1 MNALFAPTPFQAQ
14 PFLFYPNSGPCHCRK
29 IPRNTFLGESFV
41 SEGASLF
48 SSTMARATRSNNQNA
63 EDQNGQTG
71 QNGNRPARS
80 VIGPQSALTD
90 FLASHNISAAQI
102 RSTADARR
110 RQAAAEEATEE
121 DVNGNGESSAA
132 GARSGRRAARS
143 DENEASSKRK
153 MEEQKTLTKI
163 KESKAF
169 RKRKKNTDESDDE
182 IARAIMDEGT
192 GPLPGQMENCE
203 ICDKRFTVTPYS
215 VAGPNGGLLC
225 SPCGREIAKER
236 QGAPKK
242 KVKKQAAVGGVGRR
256 RAIQSRILDGDVG
269 TKSLA
274 TLCVQTLAKNVDLAD
289 SLGDL
294 PEHLVD
300 KIARM
305 FSKRR
310 LLKSETL
317 PLFVQPNTE
326 DVHIYDGSKLTEFDY
341 MSIFQIA
348 PRLRHLKIR
357 CGIQFK
363 DEVMDYLLTRDTA
376 LETFYLHGANLLSE
390 EKWHEFMQAKG
401 QSLQGVQVYYT
412 DNHFGDDSIAMLRDH
427 CPNLKRL
434 KVENNQKLTNDG
446 VKTIADLA
454 SLEHLGLQLLH
465 KTRSDA
471 YVKIIRSIGVNL
483 QTLSL
488 KIVPDID
495 DAVLRAIHDN
505 CRSLVKLRITD
516 CEVMTDFG
524 FVELFTNWENP
535 PLQFVDLQKCRQVD
549 ASRPRE
555 NPDNIGLC
563 SDGFKALMAHSG
575 HKLRELNVHACRHI
589 SREAFEEVFNEN
601 AQYPELRKMEI
612 SFCEEVTDFVLG
624 SIFRACP
631 NIREVNVFGCMKV
644 RNVRVPRGVILVG
657 IPNAQGMM
665 VEGSE

>member
-1 MNALFAPTPFQAQ
+1 MDRMGMVDL
-14 PFLFYPNSGPCHCRK
+14 LELSMGP
-29 IPRNTFLGESFV
+29 
-41 SEGASLF
+41 
-48 SSTMARATRSNNQNA
+48 
-63 EDQNGQTG
+63 
-71 QNGNRPARS
+71 
-80 VIGPQSALTD
+80 LTD

-110 RQAAAEEATEE
+110 RQAAAEESVVEE
-121 DVNGNGESSAA
+121 EVNDNGESSAT
-132 GARSGRRAARS
+132 GARSGRRAGRS

-153 MEEQKTLTKI
+153 LEEQKKLAKI
-163 KESKAF
+163 KDSKAF

-182 IARAIMDEGT
+182 IARAIMEEGS

-242 KVKKQAAVGGVGRR
+242 KAKKQAAVGGVGRR
-256 RAIQSRILDGDVG
+256 RAIQSRILDGQVG

-294 PEHLVD
+294 PDHLVD
-300 KIARM
+300 KVARM

-326 DVHIYDGSKLTEFDY
+326 AVHIYDGSKLTESDY
-341 MSIFQIA
+341 MSIFQVA
-348 PRLRHLKIR
+348 PQLRHLKIR

-401 QSLQGVQVYYT
+401 QSLKGVQVYYT

-434 KVENNQKLTNDG
+434 KVESNQKLTNDG

-471 YVKIIRSIGVNL
+471 YVEIIRSIGANL

-488 KIVPDID
+488 KIVPSID

-505 CRSLVKLRITD
+505 CRSLVKFRITD
-516 CEVMTDFG
+516 CETMTDFG
-524 FVELFTNWENP
+524 FVELFTNWDNP
-535 PLQFVDLQKCRQVD
+535 PLRFVDLQKCRQVD

-575 HKLRELNVHACRHI
+575 RQLRHLNIHACRHI

-601 AQYPELRKMEI
+601 AQYPELKELEI
-612 SFCEEVTDFVLG
+612 SFCEAVTDFILG

-644 RNVRVPRGVILVG
+644 KSVCVPRGVILVG
-657 IPNAQGMM
+657 VPNAQGMV
-665 VEGSE
+665 VEGFE